1 MIQNNLVH
9 SGTKGMKWGQR
20 LYQYKDGSLTP
31 LGKARYGRKGSIEKK
46 TSSVSTSS
54 KTADKSD
61 TKPKKR
67 SIKELSDEELGKR
80 IIRLEQ
86 EKKYRELLA
95 SEPGKKKIYSGKRF
109 IEKVLIPS
117 GEDIAKQVS
126 NALLAKAVNKAF
138 KDEVVYANNKKKGN

>member
-1 MIQNNLVH
+1 MMVNRNLKH
-9 SGTKGMKWGQR
+9 SGTKGMKWGVR
-20 LYQYKDGSLTP
+20 LYQNKDGSLTP
-31 LGKARYGRKGSIEKK
+31 LGKVRYGKKGSGTT
-46 TSSVSTSS
+46 TSKSS
-54 KTADKSD
+54 GETT

-67 SIKELSDEELGKR
+67 TIKDLSDEELGRR
-80 IIRLEQ
+80 ITRLEQ

-117 GEDIAKQVS
+117 GEDIAKQIS

-138 KDEVVYANNKKKGN
+138 KEEVVFANNKKKG

>member
-1 MIQNNLVH
+1 MIQNSLVH

-31 LGKARYGRKGSIEKK
+31 LGKARYGRKGSVGKK

-67 SIKELSDEELGKR
+67 SIKDLSDEELGRR

-95 SEPGKKKIYSGKRF
+95 SEPGKKKMYSGKRF

>member
-1 MIQNNLVH
+1 MNQNNLSH
-9 SGTKGMKWGQR
+9 SGVKGMKWGQR

-31 LGKARYGRKGSIEKK
+31 LGKARYGKNGSVGKK
-46 TSSVSTSS
+46 STSATSTS
-54 KTADKSD
+54 KSSSTSN

-67 SIKELSDEELGKR
+67 TIKDLSDEELGRR
-80 IIRLEQ
+80 ITRLEQ

-95 SEPGKKKIYSGKRF
+95 SEPGKKKMYSGKRF

-126 NALLAKAVNKAF
+126 NALLAKAVNSAF
-138 KDEVVYANNKKKGN
+138 KEEVVYANNKKKG

>member
-1 MIQNNLVH
+1 MNQNNLCH

-31 LGKARYGRKGSIEKK
+31 LGKARYGRKGSAGKK
-46 TSSVSTSS
+46 TSAVSTSS

-67 SIKELSDEELGKR
+67 SIKDLSDEELGRR
-80 IIRLEQ
+80 ITRLEQ
-86 EKKYRELLA
+86 EKKYRELLN
-95 SEPGKKKIYSGKRF
+95 SEPGKKKMYSGKRF

-117 GEDIAKQVS
+117 GEDIAKQIS
-126 NALLAKAVNKAF
+126 NALLAKAVNSAF
-138 KDEVVYANNKKKGN
+138 KEEVVYANNKKKG

>member
-1 MIQNNLVH
+1 MNQNNLSH
-9 SGTKGMKWGQR
+9 SGVKGMKWGQR

-31 LGKARYGRKGSIEKK
+31 LGKARYGKNGSVGKK
-46 TSSVSTSS
+46 STATTSTSKLS
-54 KTADKSD
+54 STSN

-67 SIKELSDEELGKR
+67 IIKDLSDEELGRR
-80 IIRLEQ
+80 ITRLEQ

-95 SEPGKKKIYSGKRF
+95 SEPGKKKMYSGKRF

-126 NALLAKAVNKAF
+126 NALLAKAVNSAF
-138 KDEVVYANNKKKGN
+138 KEEVVYANNKKKG

>member
-1 MIQNNLVH
+1 MNQNNLSH
-9 SGTKGMKWGQR
+9 SGVKGMKWGQR

-31 LGKARYGRKGSIEKK
+31 LGKTRYGKNGSVGKK
-46 TSSVSTSS
+46 TSSTAITSKSSSTSN
-54 KTADKSD
+54 

-67 SIKELSDEELGKR
+67 TIKDLSDEELGRR
-80 IIRLEQ
+80 ITRLEQ

-95 SEPGKKKIYSGKRF
+95 SEPGKKKMYSGKRF

-126 NALLAKAVNKAF
+126 NALLAKAVNSAF
-138 KDEVVYANNKKKGN
+138 KEEVVYANNKKKG

>member
-1 MIQNNLVH
+1 MNQNNLSH
-9 SGTKGMKWGQR
+9 SGVKGMKWGQR

-31 LGKARYGRKGSIEKK
+31 LGKARYGKNGSVGKK
-46 TSSVSTSS
+46 TGSAATTSKSSSTSN
-54 KTADKSD
+54 

-67 SIKELSDEELGKR
+67 TIKDLSDEELGRR
-80 IIRLEQ
+80 ITRLEQ

-95 SEPGKKKIYSGKRF
+95 SEPGKKKMYSGKRF

-126 NALLAKAVNKAF
+126 NALLAKAVNSAF
-138 KDEVVYANNKKKGN
+138 KEEVVYANNKKKG

>member
-1 MIQNNLVH
+1 MNQNNLVH
-9 SGTKGMKWGQR
+9 SGVKGMKWGQR

-31 LGKARYGRKGSIEKK
+31 LGKARYGRKGLAGKK
-46 TSSVSTSS
+46 STSTTTTS
-54 KTADKSD
+54 KSSSASN

-67 SIKELSDEELGKR
+67 TIKDLSDEELGKR
-80 IIRLEQ
+80 ITRLEQ
-86 EKKYRELLA
+86 EKRYRELLA

-126 NALLAKAVNKAF
+126 NALLAKAVNSAF
-138 KDEVVYANNKKKGN
+138 KEEVVFANNKKK

>member
-1 MIQNNLVH
+1 MNQNNLSH
-9 SGTKGMKWGQR
+9 SGVKGMKWGQR

-31 LGKARYGRKGSIEKK
+31 LGKARYGKNGSVGKK
-46 TSSVSTSS
+46 TCSAATTSKSSSTSN
-54 KTADKSD
+54 

-67 SIKELSDEELGKR
+67 TIKDLSDEELGRR
-80 IIRLEQ
+80 ITRLEQ

-95 SEPGKKKIYSGKRF
+95 SEPGKKKMYSGKRF

-126 NALLAKAVNKAF
+126 NALLAKAVNSAF
-138 KDEVVYANNKKKGN
+138 KEEVVYANNKKKG